1 MFDSK
6 GMFFCVFFGL
16 CVYFAMLI
24 IDYLNEKRDKQS
36 EPAQVHLYACAI
48 TAFALAMLTAL
59 FSMVAMM
66 LLGIHGGYWLT
77 GTVLALVPG
86 YMLVKHIFEKV
97 LPETMGE
104 TRPISGV
111 IYSLIAS
118 AMTLLMLMIFWG
130 ISVVTG
136 IAVQYDSL
144 PFKI

>member
-1 MFDSK
+1 MFL
-6 GMFFCVFFGL
+6 CVFFGL
-16 CVYFAMLI
+16 CVYFAMFI

-59 FSMVAMM
+59 FSMVVMM
-66 LLGIHGGYWLT
+66 LLGVHNGYWLT
-77 GTVLALVPG
+77 AVILTLVAG

-104 TRPISGV
+104 TRPISGL
-111 IYSLIAS
+111 IYSFGAG
-118 AMTLLMLMIFWG
+118 AMTLLILMIFWG
-130 ISVVTG
+130 ISVAAG
-136 IAVQYDSL
+136 IAVQYSCF